1 MRRSLLLLSL
11 IMPLAASSCGSNVPD
26 ANESSSQTAVTVPK
40 VTAPSTLPTTEPTT
54 IPEPSAAEKI
64 LSDMTLHEK
73 VCQLF
78 IVIPEALNNGELF
91 TSVNDNFA
99 ENCRQY
105 PVGGFI
111 FFDKNIID
119 QTQTDS
125 MINGVKQAMRETGTG
140 CFISVDEEGG
150 DITRLQYPLG
160 LNPINQMYVYGEQN
174 NKDTMR
180 ADAAYIGQYMS
191 EHGFSLD
198 FAPVADVEI
207 CVYNEL
213 QTRIFSSD
221 PQIVADMSAAY
232 VEGLHS
238 AGICSALKHFPG
250 LGAGSGN
257 THYDTVVIDRTVNDL
272 RETEF
277 PAFYGGIRAGSDFV
291 MVGHQITTGSGD
303 NLPGDL
309 SKVVVTDWLR
319 NELDFT
325 ELIITDSHSMGAI
338 INNYTS
344 SDAAVMALEAGVDMI
359 LMPYDL
365 TDAVNGVE
373 TAVKSGRLS
382 EKRINESVLRILE
395 KKDSYGLL

>member
-1 MRRSLLLLSL
+1 MMLTL
-11 IMPLAASSCGSNVPD
+11 SSCEGSIPSAD
-26 ANESSSQTAVTVPK
+26 DHSSRTEPTDAVT
-40 VTAPSTLPTTEPTT
+40 TAPSTLPATMEPTT
-54 IPEPSAAEKI
+54 MPEPSAAEK
-64 LSDMTLHEK
+64 LLADMTLHEK

-78 IVIPEALNNGELF
+78 IVIPEALNNGNTV
-91 TSVNDNFA
+91 TSVDEQFA

-119 QTQTDS
+119 PVQTDD
-125 MINGVKQAMRETGTG
+125 MINSIKKTMHENGTG
-140 CFISVDEEGG
+140 AFIAVDEEGG

-160 LNPINQMYVYGEQN
+160 KNPINQMYVYGELN
-174 NKDTMR
+174 DKDTMR
-180 ADAAYIGQYMS
+180 NDAQYIGEYMS

-207 CVYNEL
+207 CCFNEL
-213 QTRIFSSD
+213 QTRIFSDD
-221 PQIVADMSAAY
+221 PQIVADMCAAY

-257 THYDTVVIDRTVNDL
+257 THYDSVIIDRTLNDL

-277 PAFYGGIRAGSDFV
+277 PAFRGGINAGSDFV

-303 NLPGDL
+303 ELPGDL

-319 NELDFT
+319 NELGFNG
-325 ELIITDSHSMGAI
+325 LITTDSHSMGAI
-338 INNYTS
+338 INHYTS
-344 SDAAVMALEAGVDMI
+344 SDAAVMALEAGVDVI

-365 TDAVNGVE
+365 TDAVSGVE
-373 TAVKSGRLS
+373 DAVRSGRLS
-382 EKRINESVLRILE
+382 EERIDRSVLSILE
-395 KKDSYGLL
+395 KKDSYGLI